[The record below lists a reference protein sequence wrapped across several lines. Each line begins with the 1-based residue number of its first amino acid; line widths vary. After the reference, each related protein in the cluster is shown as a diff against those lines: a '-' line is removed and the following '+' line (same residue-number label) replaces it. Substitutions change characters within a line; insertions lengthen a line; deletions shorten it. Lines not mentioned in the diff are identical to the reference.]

1 MSVPGSPGAI
11 GRTCPWQ
18 NLRVL
23 ELLIRSPW
31 VKGRLTDGQ
40 KSMAGMV
47 LVDYLRSFMQTLE
60 VLKFGWIDGD
70 GGPNPLLMGG
80 TDRSKSWVALEELW
94 LGGVTVTSGD
104 VAALKFRAPLLEKIM
119 VLEETRIPKDEAR
132 GHTSGDMCVR
142 RVWEK
147 VFQTAG
153 MSLADSS
160 VSTSSRLVPIRLDL

>member
-1 MSVPGSPGAI
+1 
-11 GRTCPWQ
+11 
-18 NLRVL
+18 
-23 ELLIRSPW
+23 
-31 VKGRLTDGQ
+31 
-40 KSMAGMV
+40 MAGMV